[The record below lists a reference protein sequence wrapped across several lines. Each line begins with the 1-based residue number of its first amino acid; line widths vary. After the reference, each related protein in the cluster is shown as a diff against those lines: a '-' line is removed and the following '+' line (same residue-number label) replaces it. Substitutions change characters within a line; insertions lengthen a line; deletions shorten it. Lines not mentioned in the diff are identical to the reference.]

1 MQKLRM
7 TTTARGSE
15 DGFHVKLFEAGI
27 EAWIADSLACDF
39 LRRGLAERVANPGSA
54 PAMKLPRARERN
66 VTFELP
72 ESSIVKRMKGE
83 RVWARY

>member
-7 TTTARGSE
+7 TTTARGTQ
-15 DGFHVKLFEAGI
+15 DGLHVELFEAGI
-27 EAWIADSLACDF
+27 ERWISDTLACDF
-39 LRRGLAERVANPGSA
+39 LRRGIAERVENPGTA
-54 PAMKLPRARERN
+54 PAMKLPRARDRN